1 MERRIRNCNFILG
14 KFYLKIYQ
22 RHSTDLELDPA
33 PKPVESEA
41 ANLGNISPTQKI
53 VENRFILRSRQDFQR
68 PSAFSCGAQWANSEK
83 KRQNFENH

>member
-41 ANLGNISPTQKI
+41 ANLGNISPTH
-53 VENRFILRSRQDFQR
+53 RFILRSRQDFQR

-83 KRQNFENH
+83 KRQKTKFFENH